1 MKYLK
6 NHVRNMARPEASMV
20 EEYLKDECIGF
31 ITEYLQKFEATEQRV
46 WDEDK
51 EYGDAEEVLQ
61 GAQRPYVMSTEFRD
75 VAHQYIL
82 SNVEVMQDLHE

>member
-6 NHVRNMARPEASMV
+6 NHVRNMAHPEASMA
-20 EEYLKDECIGF
+20 EGYLKDECIGF
-31 ITEYLQKFEATEQRV
+31 ITKYIQKFKATEWRV

-61 GAQRPYVMSTEFRD
+61 GAGRPYVMSTELRD
-75 VAHQYIL
+75 VAHQYVL